1 MRSLALCLC
10 FSLIICGCSTDAV
23 KLVTPTPVTIALTLG
38 EWIIRDN
45 KRVFV
50 VEVESM
56 ASTVEAARAEVFKI
70 AVAKA
75 VGSLVLT
82 EREIKNN
89 QLIRDDF
96 YMYSSGFV
104 EDYEIKSEMQEGALY
119 KVIATVWV
127 SENKIADR
135 LRLST
140 TSAGKI
146 EGDKLAEKLNSYNKQ
161 AEISDNIFRNILS
174 EFPSKT
180 FLIRVD
186 KHSTRIKDRALEL
199 IVPFQI
205 QWDPAFINAIEHI
218 LIKTREGNDPFDWKY
233 ARLPSVIAL
242 RKKEDW
248 FKTFAAYHDRTKE
261 EIFIQTFVESRP
273 VLYVEINDIQEN
285 SIYKNCF
292 EVPELSG
299 YLAAPQFYAVNT
311 LDASFA
317 IFGDFVYESS
327 LTFKLDSGVKE
338 IQKISAIKMRIVK
351 LIECVF

>member
-1 MRSLALCLC
+1 M
-10 FSLIICGCSTDAV
+10 T
-23 KLVTPTPVTIALTLG
+23 
-38 EWIIRDN
+38 
-45 KRVFV
+45 
-50 VEVESM
+50 
-56 ASTVEAARAEVFKI
+56 STVEAARAEVFKI

-146 EGDKLAEKLNSYNKQ
+146 EGDKLDEKLNSYNKQ

-205 QWDPAFINAIEHI
+205 QWDPAFINAIENS
-218 LIKTREGNDPFDWKY
+218 R
-233 ARLPSVIAL
+233 
-242 RKKEDW
+242 
-248 FKTFAAYHDRTKE
+248 
-261 EIFIQTFVESRP
+261 QVE
-273 VLYVEINDIQEN
+273 
-285 SIYKNCF
+285 
-292 EVPELSG
+292 
-299 YLAAPQFYAVNT
+299 
-311 LDASFA
+311 
-317 IFGDFVYESS
+317 
-327 LTFKLDSGVKE
+327 
-338 IQKISAIKMRIVK
+338 
-351 LIECVF
+351 